1 MKMQSKQNAIALALP
16 PQAHGPKD
24 AKQIADLSHI

>member
-1 MKMQSKQNAIALALP
+1 MKSKQHAIAIAIP

>member
-1 MKMQSKQNAIALALP
+1 MQSKQNAIALAL